1 MLPRYSPKLTMN
13 WYFVFLDALLLTI
26 TINGETFGGYK
37 VYHIVPQTNDQVS
50 FISQLQS
57 KPKFDF
63 WKEGTTLGDASDVM
77 VAPELQEK
85 FESDLSRNG
94 IDFEIVIEDVEGLI
108 QQDRRDM
115 LLSRAKRT
123 ALLGEVTFRSF
134 MTYNEQVAYVRRVAE
149 DYPNIAT
156 LERLGESYEGRDI
169 LILHVSSGKSAT
181 AIPKPVI
188 FIDAGIHCRE
198 WIAPPVALYIIQQLV
213 ENPLNAY
220 LYENVDWYIVPNLN
234 PDGYEYTQSHNRLW
248 RKNRRLTEGAACY
261 GTDLNRNFGYMWMFA
276 GATNNSCTETF
287 AGPEEFSEPETRALR
302 DWFLAHPEENVKLY
316 LTFHSYGEM
325 VLYPWGYD
333 SILPDNFQDLHYAGQ
348 LAATAIDQSSAM
360 NSRYRVNSSAILLSP
375 AAGGSDDWVK
385 AIGGVDLAYCIE
397 LPDGD
402 APFYFMIPARQ
413 ILPVV
418 QETFEGVKA
427 FHGYIKD
434 TYWDGIENESKISWR
449 ND

>member
-1 MLPRYSPKLTMN
+1 MN
-13 WYFVFLDALLLTI
+13 WYLLFIETLLLTI
-26 TINGETFGGYK
+26 TIDGETFERYK
-37 VYHIVPQTNDQVS
+37 VYHVVPQTKEQVN
-50 FISQLQS
+50 FINQLHLE
-57 KPKFDF
+57 PKFDF
-63 WKEGTTLGDASDVM
+63 WEDGTTLGGASDVM

-94 IDFEIVIEDVEGLI
+94 INFEVTIDDVEGLI

-115 LLSRAKRT
+115 FLSRAERT
-123 ALLGEVTFRSF
+123 ALLGQVTFRSF
-134 MTYNEQVAYVRRVAE
+134 MSVSEQMAYVRRVAE

-156 LERLGESYEGRDI
+156 LEKLGESYEGRDI
-169 LILHVSSGKSAT
+169 LILRVSSGTSAT
-181 AIPKPVI
+181 TTPKPVI

-248 RKNRRLTEGAACY
+248 RKNRHLTEGAGCY
-261 GTDLNRNFGYMWMFA
+261 GTDLNRNFGYKWMFA
-276 GATNNSCTETF
+276 GASNNSCSETF

-302 DWFLAHPEENVKLY
+302 DWFLTHSEENVKLY

-333 SILPDNFQDLHYAGQ
+333 TVLPDNFEDLHYAGQ
-348 LAATAIDQSSAM
+348 LAAAAIDQSTTI
-360 NSRYRVNSSAILLSP
+360 NSRYQVNSSAILLYP

-385 AIGGVDLAYCIE
+385 AVGGVDLAYCVE

-402 APFYFMIPARQ
+402 APYYFMIPAKQ
-413 ILPVV
+413 ILPAV

-427 FHGYIKD
+427 FHGH
-434 TYWDGIENESKISWR
+434 IEEISWYGLQDDSMILTR
-449 ND
+449 DV